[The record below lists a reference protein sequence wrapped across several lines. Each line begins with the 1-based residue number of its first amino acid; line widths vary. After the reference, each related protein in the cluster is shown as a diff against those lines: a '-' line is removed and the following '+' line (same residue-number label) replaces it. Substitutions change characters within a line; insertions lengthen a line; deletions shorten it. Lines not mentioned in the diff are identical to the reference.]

1 MGQFTET
8 EVRSARGRADAVV
21 KTPDYICMFEFKLN
35 DSAEAALRQIDEKGY
50 LLPYQADGRKVVKV
64 GVAFEKEERNIG
76 EWVIG
81 G

>member
-1 MGQFTET
+1 
-8 EVRSARGRADAVV
+8 
-21 KTPDYICMFEFKLN
+21 MFEFKLN

-81 G
+81 E

>member
-1 MGQFTET
+1 
-8 EVRSARGRADAVV
+8 
-21 KTPDYICMFEFKLN
+21 MFEFKLN
-35 DSAEAALRQIDEKGY
+35 DSAEAALRHIDEKGY

-81 G
+81 E